1 MPPPEIPLLRLS
13 GSYRD
18 VGAAIGDACRD
29 TIVRE
34 CDTASW
40 KAPLGRSAAEQ
51 LALADAYAAVA
62 RPRMPWLFEE
72 LDGCAEAAGVDP
84 RALWACCIE
93 EIWYA
98 PRSPGRSGAAIAGRC
113 SDLVA
118 TGPATA
124 DGHTLTAH
132 TNDMSRRYQED
143 LVAIERSC
151 GDDPTILT
159 IGNGIW
165 ISVGWNDAGL
175 NLTGNEL
182 SPNDERVGIP
192 REIQVRAM
200 LRERTLAG
208 MVEVALDPARASSYN
223 NVLVDAGGG
232 VANVEGSATAAEVT
246 GVDANG
252 HLVHTNHYVCSTMLP
267 YEGDPAYAEHSA
279 IRYRRAAEL
288 LAGAPA
294 GTVTMEVLHGF
305 LQDHEHAPDSLCRHE
320 APGRTTVTAF
330 WCVAD
335 VTAGTIRYG
344 RGNPCDS
351 TVQEFR
357 FADASAA
364 GPSGAQHVADDQIA

>member
-1 MPPPEIPLLRLS
+1 MPDREIPLLRLS
-13 GSYRD
+13 GSYAD
-18 VGAAIGDACRD
+18 VGAAIGEACRD

-34 CDTASW
+34 CDTGSW
-40 KAPLGRSAAEQ
+40 AMPLGRSAREQ
-51 LALADAYAAVA
+51 LAIADAYAEVT

-72 LDGCAEAAGVDP
+72 LEGCAGTAGVDP

-98 PRSPGRSGAAIAGRC
+98 PRTPGRAGAAIAGRC

-118 TGPATA
+118 TAPATA

-132 TNDMSRRYQED
+132 NNDMSRRYQRD
-143 LVAIERSC
+143 LVAIERTC

-182 SPNDERVGIP
+182 SPNDERVGVP

-200 LRERTLAG
+200 LRERTLQG
-208 MVEVALDPARASSYN
+208 MVDVALDPARASSYN

-232 VANVEGSATAAEVT
+232 VANVEGSATASEIT
-246 GVDANG
+246 GADADG
-252 HLVHTNHYVCSTMLP
+252 HLVHTNHYVCASMRG
-267 YEGDPAYAEHSA
+267 YEGDPEYAEHSA

-288 LAGAPA
+288 LADAPA
-294 GTVTMEVLHGF
+294 GTITMDTLHGF
-305 LQDHEHAPDSLCRHE
+305 LQDHEHAPDALCRHE
-320 APGRTTVTAF
+320 AEGRTTVTAF

-335 VTAGTIRYG
+335 VTAGAIRYG

-351 TVQEFR
+351 VAQTFR

-364 GPSGAQHVADDQIA
+364 RDGAERVAHDEIV

>member
-1 MPPPEIPLLRLS
+1 MPAPLIPLLRLS
-13 GSYRD
+13 GSYAE

-34 CDTASW
+34 CDTGGW
-40 KAPLGRSAAEQ
+40 TPPLDRSVEAQ
-51 LALADAYAAVA
+51 LAIADSFAEAT
-62 RPRMPWLFEE
+62 RPVMPWVFEE
-72 LDGCAEAAGVDP
+72 LEGCAEAAGVDA

-93 EIWYA
+93 EIWYE
-98 PRSPGRSGAAIAGRC
+98 PRTAGHAGAALTGRC

-118 TGPATA
+118 APPATA

-132 TNDMSRRYQED
+132 NNDMSRRYQQD
-143 LVAIERSC
+143 LVAIERTC
-151 GDDPTILT
+151 GDDPRILT

-182 SPNDERVGIP
+182 SPNDERIGIP

-200 LRERTLAG
+200 LRERTLQG
-208 MVEVALDPARASSYN
+208 MVDVALHPKRASSYN

-232 VANVEGSATAAEVT
+232 VANVEGSATHAEVT
-246 GVDANG
+246 GPDSAG
-252 HLVHTNHYVCSTMLP
+252 HLVHTNHYVCGTMLD
-267 YEGDPAYAEHSA
+267 YEGDPEYAEHSA

-288 LAGAPA
+288 LAAAPE
-294 GTVTMEVLHGF
+294 GSITLETLHGF

-330 WCVAD
+330 WCTAD
-335 VTAGTIRYG
+335 VTAGVIRYG

-351 TVQEFR
+351 TVQEYR
-357 FADASAA
+357 FADASAVDHDA
-364 GPSGAQHVADDQIA
+364 